1 MKDTQCNKVL
11 EYMKQFGSITQLQ
24 ALSDIGCMRLASRIS
39 DLRQQGYAIGRRI
52 KTGKNRYGDSVS
64 FAEYYL
70 EVPQSAADHEI
81 NACRGQAHDKKED

>member
-1 MKDTQCNKVL
+1 MKSTQCDKVL
-11 EYMKQFGSITQLQ
+11 EYMRRFGSITQLQ

-70 EVPQSAADHEI
+70 IE
-81 NACRGQAHDKKED
+81 ED